1 MTHHA
6 IMPASQYGRALRDM
20 IEQYLAEA
28 GPAAAAAA
36 AAAPAPAAAAAPAPA
51 AAAAPASAVAESI
64 MPSVFHCPLTG
75 EIMRDPVVDLDG
87 NRSVRVEGPVSWHV
101 ASD

>member
-28 GPAAAAAA
+28 GPAAAAT
-36 AAAPAPAAAAAPAPA
+36 AAAAAPAPA

-87 NRSVRVEGPVSWHV
+87 NRSVRVEVSWRV

>member
-1 MTHHA
+1 
-6 IMPASQYGRALRDM
+6 M

-36 AAAPAPAAAAAPAPA
+36 AAVPAPAAAASPAP
-51 AAAAPASAVAESI
+51 AVAESI

-87 NRSVRVEGPVSWHV
+87 NRSVRVEGPVSWRV

>member
-28 GPAAAAAA
+28 GPAAAA
-36 AAAPAPAAAAAPAPA
+36 AAAAAPAPA